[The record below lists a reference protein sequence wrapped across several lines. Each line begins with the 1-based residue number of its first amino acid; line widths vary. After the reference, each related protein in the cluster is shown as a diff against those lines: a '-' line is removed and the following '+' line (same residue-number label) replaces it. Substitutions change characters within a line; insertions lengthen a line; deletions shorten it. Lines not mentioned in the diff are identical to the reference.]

1 MRALLEELQRRG
13 LLSSFYTTIGF
24 GNDCSALFSKVSER
38 RKYNV
43 PDNKIKRLWIPEI
56 QRLLLNS
63 DQEKNRRLA
72 DRNYKKLDN
81 ITAKEISAGST
92 KVIHTYEDGAFKTF
106 IEAKEKGIQCSY
118 ELPIAH
124 WATVRIIAEE
134 TERYPEWE
142 PTLESTREPEKNF
155 FKRRRIKTRGS
166 NQLPKSICLGF
177 YPFAHQT
184 ENTLPN
190 LLVR

>member
-1 MRALLEELQRRG
+1 M
-13 LLSSFYTTIGF
+13 
-24 GNDCSALFSKVSER
+24 
-38 RKYNV
+38 
-43 PDNKIKRLWIPEI
+43 
-56 QRLLLNS
+56 LLNS

-124 WATVRIIAEE
+124 WATVRRLLAEE
-134 TERYPEWE
+134 TERYPME
-142 PTLESTREPEKNF
+142 PTEK
-155 FKRRRIKTRGS
+155 
-166 NQLPKSICLGF
+166 
-177 YPFAHQT
+177 YP
-184 ENTLPN
+184 
-190 LLVR
+190 